1 MRTLMKNNDK
11 FGNRE
16 KEQDRSHVIVSGH
29 PVDTLDSEEMDLY
42 RFMLGGLQA
51 K

>member
-11 FGNRE
+11 FSNRE

-29 PVDTLDSEEMDLY
+29 PVDTLDPEEMDLY